1 MYDYKSFILE
11 KIKHINTSIFF
22 NESFTNIDNYLNDVD
37 QNNIF
42 FLVDNKVFELHKT
55 LFQPNKNT
63 LLIKST
69 EDSKSIKNVSSLI
82 EKILKLGGNKKSYI
96 IGIGGGI
103 VCDITGF
110 IASIFMRGIRFA
122 YVPTTVLSIT
132 DAALG
137 GKNGVNFN
145 HIKNLVGIINEP
157 NFVLVDLC
165 FLDSL
170 KENEFND
177 GFAEIIKHACI
188 ASPKLF
194 KKLEKS
200 LISYNSRDLL
210 SEILKE
216 SMSVKLNIVSKDI
229 NDLTLRKILNFGH
242 TFGHAI
248 EAKYNFSHGNSVS
261 LGMIYACQI
270 SNKLGYLSDEKVNR
284 VKNLLN
290 KFGLPVDI
298 SKINVSEI
306 LHLIEKDKK
315 VKYNNIDFIILR
327 DIGYA
332 EILNIKISDLIHA

>member
-1 MYDYKSFILE
+1 ME

-22 NESFTNIDNYLNDVD
+22 NESFTNINNYLNDVD

-145 HIKNLVGIINEP
+145 HIKNLVGTINEP

-188 ASPKLF
+188 ASPELF

-200 LISYNSRDLL
+200 LISYESRDLL

-216 SMSVKLNIVSKDI
+216 SISIKLNIVSKDI

-248 EAKYNFSHGNSVS
+248 EAKYKFSHGNSVS

-290 KFGLPVDI
+290 KFGLPVDV

-306 LHLIEKDKK
+306 LHLIQKDKK
-315 VKYNNIDFIILR
+315 AKYNNIDFIVLR
-327 DIGYA
+327 DIGRA

>member
-1 MYDYKSFILE
+1 ME

-145 HIKNLVGIINEP
+145 HIKNLVGTINEP

-188 ASPKLF
+188 ASPELF

-200 LISYNSRDLL
+200 LISYESRDLL

-216 SMSVKLNIVSKDI
+216 SISIKLNIVSKDI

-327 DIGYA
+327 DIGCA

>member
-1 MYDYKSFILE
+1 LE

-22 NESFTNIDNYLNDVD
+22 NESFTNINNYLNDVD

-42 FLVDNKVFELHKT
+42 YLVDNKVFELHKK
-55 LFQPNKNT
+55 LFKPNKNI

-145 HIKNLVGIINEP
+145 NIKNLVGTINEP

-188 ASPKLF
+188 ASLELF

-200 LISYNSRDLL
+200 LISYKSRDLL

-216 SMSVKLNIVSKDI
+216 SISVKLNIVSKDI
-229 NDLTLRKILNFGH
+229 NDLTFRKILNFGH
-242 TFGHAI
+242 TLGHAI
-248 EAKYNFSHGNSVS
+248 EAKYKLSHGSSVS

-270 SNKLGYLSDEKVNR
+270 SNKIGYLSDEKVNR
-284 VKNLLN
+284 IKNLLN
-290 KFGLPVDI
+290 KFGLPTDV
-298 SKINVSEI
+298 SKISVSEI
-306 LHLIEKDKK
+306 FHLIEKDKK
-315 VKYNNIDFIILR
+315 AKYNNIDFIILR
-327 DIGYA
+327 DIGSA
-332 EILNIKISDLIHA
+332 EILKIKISDLIHE

>member
-1 MYDYKSFILE
+1 ME

-188 ASPKLF
+188 ASPELF

-200 LISYNSRDLL
+200 IISYESRDLL

-216 SMSVKLNIVSKDI
+216 SISIKLNIVSKDI

-327 DIGYA
+327 DIGCA

>member
-1 MYDYKSFILE
+1 ME

-22 NESFTNIDNYLNDVD
+22 NESFTNINNYLNDVD

-42 FLVDNKVFELHKT
+42 YLVDNKVFELHKT

-188 ASPKLF
+188 ASPELF

-200 LISYNSRDLL
+200 LISYESRDLL

-216 SMSVKLNIVSKDI
+216 SISIKLNIVSKDI

-327 DIGYA
+327 DIGCA

>member
-1 MYDYKSFILE
+1 ME

-22 NESFTNIDNYLNDVD
+22 NESFTNINNYLNDVD

-145 HIKNLVGIINEP
+145 HIKNLVGTINEP

-188 ASPKLF
+188 ASPELF

-200 LISYNSRDLL
+200 LISYESRDLL

-216 SMSVKLNIVSKDI
+216 SISIKLNIVSKDI

-327 DIGYA
+327 DIGCA

>member
-1 MYDYKSFILE
+1 ME

-145 HIKNLVGIINEP
+145 HIKNLVGTINEP

-200 LISYNSRDLL
+200 LINYKSRDLL

-216 SMSVKLNIVSKDI
+216 SISIKLNIVSKDI
-229 NDLTLRKILNFGH
+229 NDKTSRKILNFGH

-248 EAKYNFSHGNSVS
+248 EAKYKFSHGNSVS

-327 DIGYA
+327 DIGCA

>member
-1 MYDYKSFILE
+1 ME

-22 NESFTNIDNYLNDVD
+22 NESFTNINNYLNDVD

-42 FLVDNKVFELHKT
+42 YLVDNKVFELHKT

-188 ASPKLF
+188 ASPELF

-200 LISYNSRDLL
+200 IISYESRDLL

-216 SMSVKLNIVSKDI
+216 SISIKLNIVSKDI

-327 DIGYA
+327 DIGCA

>member
-1 MYDYKSFILE
+1 ME

-145 HIKNLVGIINEP
+145 HIKNLVGTINEP

-188 ASPKLF
+188 ASPELF

-200 LISYNSRDLL
+200 LISYESRDLL

-216 SMSVKLNIVSKDI
+216 SISIKLNIVSKDI

-298 SKINVSEI
+298 SKINVSGI

-327 DIGYA
+327 DIGCA

>member
-1 MYDYKSFILE
+1 
-11 KIKHINTSIFF
+11 
-22 NESFTNIDNYLNDVD
+22 
-37 QNNIF
+37 
-42 FLVDNKVFELHKT
+42 
-55 LFQPNKNT
+55 
-63 LLIKST
+63 
-69 EDSKSIKNVSSLI
+69 
-82 EKILKLGGNKKSYI
+82 
-96 IGIGGGI
+96 
-103 VCDITGF
+103 
-110 IASIFMRGIRFA
+110 
-122 YVPTTVLSIT
+122 
-132 DAALG
+132 
-137 GKNGVNFN
+137 
-145 HIKNLVGIINEP
+145 
-157 NFVLVDLC
+157 DLC

-188 ASPKLF
+188 ASPELF

-200 LISYNSRDLL
+200 IISYESRDLL

-216 SMSVKLNIVSKDI
+216 SISIKLNIVSKDI

-327 DIGYA
+327 DIGCA

>member
-1 MYDYKSFILE
+1 LE

-22 NESFTNIDNYLNDVD
+22 NESFTNIDNYLNNVD

-42 FLVDNKVFELHKT
+42 YLVDNKVFELHKT

-145 HIKNLVGIINEP
+145 HIKNLVGTINEP
-157 NFVLVDLC
+157 NFVLIDLC

-170 KENEFND
+170 KENDFND

-188 ASPKLF
+188 ASPELF

-200 LISYNSRDLL
+200 LISYESRDLL

-216 SMSVKLNIVSKDI
+216 SISIKLNIVSKDI

-327 DIGYA
+327 DIGCA

>member
-1 MYDYKSFILE
+1 ME

-22 NESFTNIDNYLNDVD
+22 NENFSNINNYLNDVD

-42 FLVDNKVFELHKT
+42 YLVDNKVFELHKK
-55 LFQPNKNT
+55 LFQSNKNT

-69 EDSKSIKNVSSLI
+69 EDSKSIKNVSTLI

-110 IASIFMRGIRFA
+110 IASIFMRGVRFA
-122 YVPTTVLSIT
+122 YVPTTLLSIT

-145 HIKNLVGIINEP
+145 SIKNLVGTINEP

-170 KENEFND
+170 KKNEFNN

-188 ASPKLF
+188 ASAKLF

-200 LISYNSRDLL
+200 LISYESIDL

-216 SMSVKLNIVSKDI
+216 SILIKLKIVSEDI
-229 NDLTLRKILNFGH
+229 NDLTYRKILNFGH

-248 EAKYNFSHGNSVS
+248 EAKYKFSHGNSVS

-270 SNKLGYLSDEKVNR
+270 SNKLGYLSNEKVNR

-290 KFGLPVDI
+290 KFGLPVDV

-306 LHLIEKDKK
+306 LHLIQKDKK
-315 VKYNNIDFIILR
+315 AKYNNIDFIVLR
-327 DIGYA
+327 DIGRA